1 MPVVGSS
8 AAMRLGDFALV
19 CVFALLVASCARP
32 DPFAKTRPEQVSSD
46 PGLATVVIGQT
57 FLGNQLLDDR
67 CPTSLGTHWS
77 SGGTPVFGFEVR
89 AIECV
94 GKDQAPTLDFSVL
107 PARYTVL
114 QLRPGNYRLDRVSNF
129 RPMEGTT
136 VTPIRD
142 TQPTPRGWPDMTVP
156 RFAVAAGE
164 VVHVGT
170 LVFFRV
176 EPVRLRTTA
185 NLAGARAALQEIW
198 PEAAERMVERRM
210 LVGAAPNQ

>member
-1 MPVVGSS
+1 MSVVGSS
-8 AAMRLGDFALV
+8 VATCSWKFALV

-32 DPFAKTRPEQVSSD
+32 DPFAKTRPEQLSSD

-57 FLGNQLLDDR
+57 FLGNQLVNER
-67 CPTSLGTHWS
+67 CPTSLGALWS
-77 SGGTPVFGFEVR
+77 SGGVPAFGFEVR
-89 AIECV
+89 AIHCV
-94 GKDQAPTLDFSVL
+94 GKEQAPTLDFSVL

-129 RPMEGTT
+129 RPMDGTT

-142 TQPTPRGWPDMTVP
+142 TQPTPRGWPDLTVP
-156 RFAVAAGE
+156 RFSVAAGE

-170 LVFFRV
+170 LVFLRV

-185 NLAGARAALQEIW
+185 NLVRAREALQEIW

-210 LVGAAPNQ
+210 LVGAASSL

>member
-1 MPVVGSS
+1 M
-8 AAMRLGDFALV
+8 
-19 CVFALLVASCARP
+19 
-32 DPFAKTRPEQVSSD
+32 
-46 PGLATVVIGQT
+46 
-57 FLGNQLLDDR
+57 
-67 CPTSLGTHWS
+67 
-77 SGGTPVFGFEVR
+77 PVFGFEVR

-107 PARYTVL
+107 PAKYTVL
-114 QLRPGNYRLDRVSNF
+114 QLRPGNYGLERIENF
-129 RPMEGTT
+129 RPMQGTT
-136 VTPIRD
+136 ATPIRD

-156 RFAVAAGE
+156 RFSVAAGE

-170 LVFFRV
+170 LVFLRV

-198 PEAAERMVERRM
+198 PEAAERLVERRM